1 MRGVI
6 ACVWLVATPAAGFA
20 QPGWFDLAVPG
31 SLERVLGREVSVPE
45 RPRLLRELIVALRD
59 VESAPANRAADAF
72 RTCLAELQQ
81 LRARW
86 LAVERAAGEVSLG
99 AAAQD
104 GAGRRALET
113 LLDLFDLRMVRDG
126 STWRAGTAREDVRRP
141 GVCGAGRGWRST
153 AVEQRLN
160 AGEALDWNVPHF
172 VVPLP
177 LSPGFWLELVYG
189 ERAAAP
195 ATAAVRAE
203 IAADLLGR
211 LLTDTR
217 TAQLYLGLAALD
229 GDTLAWLERR
239 PRPLLRLDDEGLA
252 AFARFGGSLRVRDS
266 IVHTPGGAGAV
277 SFWERLVDASAD
289 DPERFVERLF
299 ERSSGRVAQAY
310 DLVARLPDRH
320 RQFVLGAWRPDAR
333 DRRRGLATL
342 WRILETL
349 PPPDPVFANP
359 GAVRPADVDFVAER
373 QPGPSLCGIPPG
385 EAVALSWELDV
396 RLDNVPVGGGRR
408 PILTS
413 QNRIY
418 ACSPRRCTYRGYPN
432 EPFAL
437 EDAGVDL
444 GRDGFRYAC
453 QVQAVMDFPNEYHDA
468 ARSIA
473 QGRAGSN
480 DPELERLRMGIRR
493 LRTARLYRLGY
504 TLSATEVDRRELM
517 EGPQ

>member
-6 ACVWLVATPAAGFA
+6 ACVWLLATPAAGFA

-31 SLERVLGREVSVPE
+31 SLERVLGREVPVPE
-45 RPRLLRELIVALRD
+45 RPRLLRELIAALRD
-59 VESAPANRAADAF
+59 VESVPANRAAGAF
-72 RTCLAELQQ
+72 RTCLAGLQQ

-99 AAAQD
+99 AAARD

-126 STWRAGTAREDVRRP
+126 STWRAGTAREDVRRQ

-195 ATAAVRAE
+195 ATAAARAAE
-203 IAADLLGR
+203 MAADLLGR

-239 PRPLLRLDDEGLA
+239 PRPLLRLDDDGLA

-266 IVHTPGGAGAV
+266 IVRAPGGASAV
-277 SFWERLVDASAD
+277 SFWERLVDASVD

-342 WRILETL
+342 WRVLETL

-359 GAVRPADVDFVAER
+359 GAVRSADVDFVAER

-396 RLDNVPVGGGRR
+396 RPDNVPDGGGRR

-468 ARSIA
+468 ALRV
-473 QGRAGSN
+473 GR
-480 DPELERLRMGIRR
+480 IRR

-504 TLSATEVDRRELM
+504 TLGATEVDRRELM